1 MAPLNARG
9 AAPVRGGRRNRDG
22 ALRGRGEGRARAVEG
37 PCPGWPLPPGLTG
50 TTQGPDKPHPGSQSR
65 PAAGTEAPHPV
76 PAGLWPPL
84 GSRLCPDPGGERGAQ
99 VPGGSALLPVPRLR
113 ARRPARCWHSGPGA
127 GHTGLHLGAGLSSS
141 VPLCERTSSFTVPA
155 GPLNSYKEADAPYSC
170 QVDLG
175 KMCLN
180 LVFSPFW

>member
-1 MAPLNARG
+1 M
-9 AAPVRGGRRNRDG
+9 RGGRRNRDG
-22 ALRGRGEGRARAVEG
+22 ALRGRGEGRAQAIEG

-84 GSRLCPDPGGERGAQ
+84 GSRLRPDPGGERGAQ

-141 VPLCERTSSFTVPA
+141 VPPCERTSSFTVPA
-155 GPLNSYKEADAPYSC
+155 GPLNSYKEVDAPYRC